1 MCKIKLVFVMI
12 PTAINQG
19 KQLIETTRTSFFL
32 YEFLV
37 KTAAEE
43 IYASTLAHS
52 PGGLKYGRSLCA
64 GCQRCVYTLQGVC
77 GKTG

>member
-19 KQLIETTRTSFFL
+19 KQLIETTRTLFFL

-37 KTAAEE
+37 KTPAEE
-43 IYASTLAHS
+43 MMLLHEHIL
-52 PGGLKYGRSLCA
+52 P
-64 GCQRCVYTLQGVC
+64 VD
-77 GKTG
+77 